1 MFYRWGM
8 PVSPR
13 TAKPALWSSVSVAK
27 LRRSVACAFLNR
39 RPGTPGQ
46 ISTLCHGNPFGFR
59 HAEGPAWG
67 TLAGEHRLMIN
78 APAVS
83 VIMANYNGAR
93 FLRTAVQSVMGQTLQ
108 SWELIFIDDASTDE
122 SIAVAEQAANGDPRV
137 RIIKQ
142 PVNRGPGAARNRGFE
157 AAQGEWIAV
166 LDSDDLM
173 MPQRLELLLDGA
185 MKDNAALV
193 ADNLTIFSDTDPK
206 HRRFLRNHLAWSPH
220 WIGLAEFIESTRLYS
235 WTPDL
240 GYLKPMI
247 RTEIVRRLGLR
258 YDERLRIG
266 EDYHFLARILRDGHR
281 LRLYP
286 PAMYLYRKHAASV
299 SHRMSASDIQALI
312 DADDRY
318 FTRVSLKRRE
328 KRALRQRRHML
339 ESLLAFEDVVK
350 AAKEG
355 NTRRGIAILLA
366 HPYVWPLLSRPIIP
380 RIKRF
385 WGALVHKTDPGTDTA
400 RPVAV
405 TSELGADHGQARG
418 S

>member
-1 MFYRWGM
+1 M
-8 PVSPR
+8 
-13 TAKPALWSSVSVAK
+13 T
-27 LRRSVACAFLNR
+27 
-39 RPGTPGQ
+39 
-46 ISTLCHGNPFGFR
+46 
-59 HAEGPAWG
+59 
-67 TLAGEHRLMIN
+67 N

-93 FLRTAVQSVMGQTLQ
+93 FLRAAVQSVLQQTLQ
-108 SWELIFIDDASTDE
+108 SWELILIDDASTDE
-122 SIAVAEQAANGDPRV
+122 SIAVAEQAANGDSRL

-142 PVNRGPGAARNRGFE
+142 PVNRGPGAARNRGLE

-173 MPQRLELLLDGA
+173 IPQRLELLLKGA
-185 MKDNAALV
+185 MKDNAMLV
-193 ADNLTIFSDTDPK
+193 ADNLRIFSDTDSK
-206 HRRFLRNHLAWSPH
+206 HRRFLRNHLGWSPH

-247 RTEIVRRLGLR
+247 KAELVRRLGLR

-266 EDYHFLARILRDGHR
+266 EDYHFLARILTDGHR

-286 PAMYLYRKHAASV
+286 SAMYLYRKHATSL
-299 SHRMSASDIQALI
+299 SHRMSAADIRALI
-312 DADDRY
+312 AADDHY
-318 FTRVSLKRRE
+318 FTEVGLKHRE

-339 ESLLAFEDVVK
+339 DSLLAFEDVIK

-355 NTRRGIAILLA
+355 DTRHGIAILVA
-366 HPYVWPLLSRPIIP
+366 HPSVWPLLSRPIIP

-385 WGALVHKTDPGTDTA
+385 LGALIHRRDAPTDTA
-400 RPVAV
+400 RPVPL
-405 TSELGADHGQARG
+405 TSDLGADHGQPRR